1 MSRSEETIYR
11 QWLMLTKIPRY
22 PRKTTVPEIRDTL
35 LGEGYSVDTRTIQR
49 DLNKLSI
56 SFPLSND
63 TEGRKNYWFWIKE
76 AAIQDLPGMEPVT
89 ALAFEMAESYLT
101 PLLPQATLDLLLPY
115 FERAKSVLNEKSES
129 SLRTWPDKI
138 KVIERG
144 VVLQKPNIKANVQQN
159 VYQALLEEKTIQA
172 KYLPRDSEQTKEY
185 LIHPAGLVSRMGVI
199 YLIGT
204 LWNYDDKKQ
213 FALHRFESADI
224 SDKPFIATENFD
236 LQHYIETEHQFAYP
250 LQPEPIN
257 LKVLFD
263 QSTAL
268 HLSETP
274 LSADQK
280 LTPQQNGNVLLE
292 ADVTDTLE
300 LRWWLQAFGDNVE
313 VLEPIQMREKFKE
326 VAQQLISIYKQS
338 H

>member
-22 PRKTTVPEIRDTL
+22 PRKTTVPEIRNIL

-89 ALAFEMAESYLT
+89 ALAFDMAESYLT
-101 PLLPQATLDLLLPY
+101 PLLPQATLDLLQPY
-115 FERAKSVLNEKSES
+115 FERAKFVLNEKSES

-144 VVLQKPNIKANVQQN
+144 VVLQKPTIKPDVQQTI
-159 VYQALLEEKTIQA
+159 YQALLEEKPLQA
-172 KYLPRDSEQTKEY
+172 KYLPRDSKQAKEY
-185 LIHPAGLVSRMGVI
+185 LMHPLGIVSRMGVI
-199 YLIGT
+199 YLICT
-204 LWNYDDKKQ
+204 LWDYDDKKQ
-213 FALHRFESADI
+213 FALHRFESVDI
-224 SDKPFIATENFD
+224 SNEPFKEQHGFS
-236 LQHYIETEHQFAYP
+236 LQHYTETEHQFAYP
-250 LQPEPIN
+250 IQPEPIY

-263 QSTAL
+263 GATAN

-274 LSADQK
+274 LSTDQK
-280 LTPQQNGNVLLE
+280 LTPLSKGKVLLE
-292 ADVTDTLE
+292 ANVIETLE

-313 VLEPIQMREKFKE
+313 VLEPRSMRDKFKE
-326 VAQQLISIYKQS
+326 LSLKLASIYN
-338 H
+338 

>member
-22 PRKTTVPEIRDTL
+22 PRKTTVPEIRDIL

-129 SLRTWPDKI
+129 SLRNWPSKVA
-138 KVIERG
+138 VIERG
-144 VVLQKPNIKANVQQN
+144 PTLLKPTIDSNLQQT
-159 VYQALLEEKTIQA
+159 VYQALLEEKTITAQ
-172 KYLPRDSEQTKEY
+172 YLPKNSEQPKEY
-185 LIHPAGLVSRMGVI
+185 LIHPLGIVSRMGVI
-199 YLIGT
+199 YLICT
-204 LWNYDDKKQ
+204 LWDYKDIKQ
-213 FALHRFESADI
+213 FALHRFTDVTF
-224 SDKPFIATENFD
+224 SDVPLNINNKFS
-236 LQHYIETEHQFAYP
+236 LQHYIENDQQFSYP
-250 LQPEPIN
+250 IQKGKID

-263 QSTAL
+263 AEMAS
-268 HLSETP
+268 HLAETP
-274 LSADQK
+274 LTKYQQ
-280 LTPQQNGNVLLE
+280 LTLQDDGRILLE
-292 ADVTDTLE
+292 VTITDTLD
-300 LRWWLQAFGDNVE
+300 LRWWLQGFAEGLE
-313 VLEPIQMREKFKE
+313 VLEPAKMREEFKE
-326 VAQQLISIYKQS
+326 TANRLVDIYT